1 MRQRGVLREH
11 RAFDS
16 CVRGGNGYE
25 PRCRPPCAALKD
37 VGNGRCCAKLAGTK
51 VNRAETTCI
60 KVNGN
65 SAALGGPPAGAVPRL
80 QMVLVAF
87 GVRPSAVS
95 FWGRHSRA
103 AWLHACRCDYQKPER
118 ASDIVARRNGAHQGS
133 DSKSDASSDA
143 LRVRAI
149 PAKGQF
155 LEPAL
160 KEEH

>member
-1 MRQRGVLREH
+1 
-11 RAFDS
+11 
-16 CVRGGNGYE
+16 
-25 PRCRPPCAALKD
+25 
-37 VGNGRCCAKLAGTK
+37 
-51 VNRAETTCI
+51 
-60 KVNGN
+60 
-65 SAALGGPPAGAVPRL
+65 
-80 QMVLVAF
+80 MVLVAF